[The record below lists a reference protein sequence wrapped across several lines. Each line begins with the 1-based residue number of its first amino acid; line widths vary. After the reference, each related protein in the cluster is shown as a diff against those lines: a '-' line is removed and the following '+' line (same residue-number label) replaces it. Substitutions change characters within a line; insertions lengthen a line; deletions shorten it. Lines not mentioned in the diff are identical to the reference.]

1 MDKNISVT
9 KKNKSLN
16 SEKPRKKRSSR
27 KTGFL
32 EIKKAEL
39 RQKTKDGVEL
49 RAKSGIR
56 PEKTEGKET
65 EIKFSEENLSKVK
78 SSRKAGKP
86 SREAGKSPIEA
97 GTKPGKKLETKQRKK
112 ERKEKSVSH
121 RIPASKFLPM
131 SLEELKARGWKEL
144 DIILISGD
152 AYVDHS
158 SFGTAII
165 GRVLEDAGFRVGVI
179 AQPRWDSPEDFKK
192 LGKPRLFFSVSAGN
206 TDSMVSNL
214 TPGLKP
220 RNKDVYSPG
229 AKAGLRPNRAVII
242 YSNRIKEAFPEV
254 PIVMGGIEASLRR
267 FAHYD
272 YLSDKVRQSI
282 LADAPADL
290 IVYGM
295 GELQIVEIAK
305 RLQAR
310 EDIRNIRNVPGTVW
324 KMEVKAWKELKERA
338 EKSDNRLN
346 EKEQKKSEKE
356 ASEKERSEQEELK
369 KEKSEQ
375 KNEKIAEDAA
385 TFLEQYLEIPS
396 FSEVSQDKTAFAK
409 AFRMYFE
416 EQNPVTG
423 KGVIQ
428 PHPKTVIVQNRPM
441 RLLTEAEMD
450 HVYELPFTGETHPS
464 YTEPVPALE
473 MVKFSLTTHRG
484 CFGGCAFC
492 AITEH
497 QGRMIASRSIESVL
511 REAKKLTEKPDF
523 KGIINGVG
531 GPSANMYGM
540 ECKTWEKKGACL
552 DKSCLYPRVC
562 PALDTSHKKLLEL
575 LRRLRELP
583 GVKQVFTGYGV
594 RYDLALKDEEYLEEL
609 CAYHISGQLRIAPEH
624 FSRKVTNA
632 MCKPGREVY
641 EKFTQRFTD
650 LNRKCGKNQYIV
662 NYLMSGHPGCTL
674 EDMIEMAEY
683 VRDHGGYTE
692 QVQDFT
698 PTPMTVSTCM
708 YYTGLDPFTGK
719 KVYIAKGK
727 KEKAMQ
733 RALMHYRNPANY
745 ELVYE
750 ALEKA
755 GRLDLVG
762 NAYKCLIRRKE
773 KR

>member
-1 MDKNISVT
+1 MDRDTAVS
-9 KKNKSLN
+9 KKNKNLS
-16 SEKPRKKRSSR
+16 SEKPNKERSSR
-27 KTGFL
+27 KIGFFISKKD
-32 EIKKAEL
+32 EIRKEAKEAKSVAKPGIRSENLRGKKTEKKAE
-39 RQKTKDGVEL
+39 TKHQN
-49 RAKSGIR
+49 
-56 PEKTEGKET
+56 GK
-65 EIKFSEENLSKVK
+65 
-78 SSRKAGKP
+78 
-86 SREAGKSPIEA
+86 
-97 GTKPGKKLETKQRKK
+97 
-112 ERKEKSVSH
+112 RKEKSLSS

-131 SLEELKARGWKEL
+131 SPEEVKARGWKEL
-144 DIILISGD
+144 DIILVSGD

-165 GRVLEDAGFRVGVI
+165 GRVLEDAGFRVGII
-179 AQPRWDSPEDFKK
+179 AQPRWDSPEDFKR

-214 TPGLKP
+214 TPGLRP
-220 RNKDVYSPG
+220 RNKDAYSPG
-229 AKAGLRPNRAVII
+229 GKTGLRPNRAVII

-254 PIVMGGIEASLRR
+254 PIVLGGIEASLRR

-305 RLQAR
+305 RLQAG
-310 EDIRNIRNVPGTVW
+310 EDIRNIRDIPGTVW
-324 KMEVKAWKELKERA
+324 KMEVKTWKKFKE
-338 EKSDNRLN
+338 KN
-346 EKEQKKSEKE
+346 
-356 ASEKERSEQEELK
+356 
-369 KEKSEQ
+369 KSEQ
-375 KNEKIAEDAA
+375 KEKKIAEDAA
-385 TFLEQYLEIPS
+385 EFLKEYVEIPS
-396 FSEVSQDKTAFAK
+396 FSEVSQDKAAFAK
-409 AFRMYFE
+409 AFSMYFA
-416 EQNPVTG
+416 EQNPITG
-423 KGVIQ
+423 KDVVQ

-441 RLLTEAEMD
+441 RVLTEAELD

-464 YTEPVPALE
+464 YTEPIPALE

-492 AITEH
+492 AITQH

-552 DKSCLYPRVC
+552 DKSCLYPHTC

-575 LRRLRELP
+575 LRRLRDLP
-583 GVKQVFTGYGV
+583 GVKKVFTGYGV

-624 FSRKVTNA
+624 FSRQVTNA

-641 EKFTQRFTD
+641 EKFAQKFTA
-650 LNRKCGKNQYIV
+650 LNQKCGKEQYIV

-683 VRDHGGYTE
+683 VREHGGYTE

-719 KVYIAKGK
+719 KVYVARGK

-755 GRLDLVG
+755 ERLDLVG
-762 NAYKCLIRRKE
+762 NARKCLIRRKE
-773 KR
+773 KRRR

>member
-1 MDKNISVT
+1 MARDIAVS
-9 KKNKSLN
+9 KKNKNLS
-16 SEKPRKKRSSR
+16 SEKPNKERSSR
-27 KTGFL
+27 KTSSYVP
-32 EIKKAEL
+32 KKAEV
-39 RQKTKDGVEL
+39 RQKTKY
-49 RAKSGIR
+49 RAESGTKPGIKS
-56 PEKTEGKET
+56 EKAKGKET
-65 EIKFSEENLSKVK
+65 EIKFPEVK
-78 SSRKAGKP
+78 SSEIKFSKIKSP
-86 SREAGKSPIEA
+86 TEAGKKSGKKS
-97 GTKPGKKLETKQRKK
+97 GTKHGKR
-112 ERKEKSVSH
+112 ERKEKAVSS
-121 RIPASKFLPM
+121 RIPTSKFLPM
-131 SLEELKARGWKEL
+131 SPEEVKARGWKEL

-192 LGKPRLFFSVSAGN
+192 LGKPRLFFSASAGN

-220 RNKDVYSPG
+220 REKDVYSPG
-229 AKAGLRPNRAVII
+229 GKAGLRPNRAVII

-254 PIVMGGIEASLRR
+254 PIVLGGIEASLRR
-267 FAHYD
+267 FTHYD

-295 GELQIVEIAK
+295 GELQIVEIAR
-305 RLQAR
+305 RLQAG
-310 EDIRNIRNVPGTVW
+310 EDIKSIRDIPGTVW

-338 EKSDNRLN
+338 EKPDNRPN
-346 EKEQKKSEKE
+346 RQERNGQEWNQDKTEQDKSQK
-356 ASEKERSEQEELK
+356 QNNP
-369 KEKSEQ
+369 EQ
-375 KNEKIAEDAA
+375 KNGQIAEDAA
-385 TFLEQYLEIPS
+385 TFLKRYLEIPS
-396 FSEVSQDKTAFAK
+396 FSEISQDKTAFAK
-409 AFRMYFE
+409 AFHIYFA

-441 RLLTEAEMD
+441 RLLTESEMD
-450 HVYELPFTGETHPS
+450 HVYELPFTGEAHPS
-464 YTEPVPALE
+464 YNEPIPALE

-540 ECKTWEKKGACL
+540 ECKTWEEKGACL
-552 DKSCLYPRVC
+552 DKSCLYPRIC

-609 CAYHISGQLRIAPEH
+609 CVYHISGQLRIAPEH
-624 FSRKVTNA
+624 FSRQVTNA

-641 EKFTQRFTD
+641 EKFTQKFTA
-650 LNRKCGKNQYIV
+650 LNRKCGKEQYIV

-719 KVYIAKGK
+719 KVYVARGK

-755 GRLDLVG
+755 ERLDLVG
-762 NAYKCLIRRKE
+762 NAHKCLIRRKE
-773 KR
+773 KRQK

>member
-1 MDKNISVT
+1 MAKDTEVSKEN
-9 KKNKSLN
+9 KKFSLEKSD
-16 SEKPRKKRSSR
+16 KKRLSR
-27 KTGFL
+27 KTGFFVP
-32 EIKKAEL
+32 KKAEAGQET
-39 RQKTKDGVEL
+39 REEANSGARFRTKSEKTKEKKIEVESS
-49 RAKSGIR
+49 AETGKK
-56 PEKTEGKET
+56 PEKR
-65 EIKFSEENLSKVK
+65 S
-78 SSRKAGKP
+78 
-86 SREAGKSPIEA
+86 
-97 GTKPGKKLETKQRKK
+97 GTRTGKKAKK
-112 ERKEKSVSH
+112 SKKSVFS
-121 RIPASKFLPM
+121 RISASEFLPM
-131 SLEELKARGWKEL
+131 SPEEVKARGWKEL
-144 DIILISGD
+144 DIILVTGD

-165 GRVLEDAGFRVGVI
+165 GRVLEDAGFRVGII
-179 AQPRWDSPEDFKK
+179 AQPRWDSPEDFKR
-192 LGKPRLFFSVSAGN
+192 LGKPRLFFSVNAGN

-220 RNKDVYSPG
+220 RDKDAYSPG
-229 AKAGLRPNRAVII
+229 GKAGLRPNRAVII
-242 YSNRIKEAFPEV
+242 YSNRIREAFPEA
-254 PIVMGGIEASLRR
+254 PIVLGGIEASLRR

-272 YLSDKVRQSI
+272 YLSDKPRQSI

-295 GELQIVEIAK
+295 GELQIVDIAR
-305 RLQAR
+305 RLQAG
-310 EDIRNIRNVPGTVW
+310 EDIKNIRDIPGTVW

-338 EKSDNRLN
+338 EKPD
-346 EKEQKKSEKE
+346 EKRDKQEQDKPEQKD
-356 ASEKERSEQEELK
+356 R
-369 KEKSEQ
+369 
-375 KNEKIAEDAA
+375 KIAENAA
-385 TFLEQYLEIPS
+385 EFLKDYVEIPS
-396 FSEVSQDKTAFAK
+396 FSEVSQDKAAFAK
-409 AFRMYFE
+409 AFRIYFA

-423 KGVIQ
+423 KGVVQ

-441 RLLTEAEMD
+441 RPLTEAEMD
-450 HVYELPFTGETHPS
+450 HVYELPFTGEVHPF

-492 AITEH
+492 AITQH

-583 GVKQVFTGYGV
+583 GVKRVFTGYGV
-594 RYDLALKDEEYLEEL
+594 RYDLALEDEEYLEEL
-609 CAYHISGQLRIAPEH
+609 CAHHISGQLRIAPEH
-624 FSRKVTNA
+624 FSKRVTDA
-632 MCKPGREVY
+632 MCKPGRKAY
-641 EKFTQRFTD
+641 ENFTGKFTA
-650 LNRKCGKNQYIV
+650 LNRKCGKQQYIV

-719 KVYIAKGK
+719 KIYVARDK

-733 RALMHYRNPANY
+733 RALMHYRSPANY

-762 NAYKCLIRRKE
+762 NAHKCLIRRK
-773 KR
+773 KG

>member
-1 MDKNISVT
+1 MS
-9 KKNKSLN
+9 
-16 SEKPRKKRSSR
+16 
-27 KTGFL
+27 
-32 EIKKAEL
+32 
-39 RQKTKDGVEL
+39 
-49 RAKSGIR
+49 
-56 PEKTEGKET
+56 PEE
-65 EIKFSEENLSKVK
+65 V
-78 SSRKAGKP
+78 
-86 SREAGKSPIEA
+86 
-97 GTKPGKKLETKQRKK
+97 
-112 ERKEKSVSH
+112 
-121 RIPASKFLPM
+121 
-131 SLEELKARGWKEL
+131 KARGWKEL
-144 DIILISGD
+144 DIILVAGD
-152 AYVDHS
+152 AYIDHS

-229 AKAGLRPNRAVII
+229 GKAGLRPNRAVII
-242 YSNRIKEAFPEV
+242 YSNRIKETFPEV
-254 PIVMGGIEASLRR
+254 PIVLGGIEASLRR

-305 RLQAR
+305 RLQAG
-310 EDIRNIRNVPGTVW
+310 ENIKNIRDIPGTVW
-324 KMEVKAWKELKERA
+324 KMEVKALKELKERA
-338 EKSDNRLN
+338 ETPDNRPN
-346 EKEQKKSEKE
+346 TQERNKQGQDKPEQDKQ
-356 ASEKERSEQEELK
+356 EQNNP
-369 KEKSEQ
+369 EQ
-375 KNEKIAEDAA
+375 KNGKIAEDAA
-385 TFLEQYLEIPS
+385 IFLKQYLEIPS
-396 FSEVSQDKTAFAK
+396 FSDVSQDKTAFAK
-409 AFRMYFE
+409 AFRIYFA

-450 HVYELPFTGETHPS
+450 HVYELPFTGEAHPF
-464 YTEPVPALE
+464 YTEPIPALE

-552 DKSCLYPRVC
+552 DKSCLYPRIC

-583 GVKQVFTGYGV
+583 GVKKVFTGYGV

-624 FSRKVTNA
+624 FSRRVTNA

-641 EKFTQRFTD
+641 EKFTQKFTD
-650 LNRKCGKNQYIV
+650 LNRKCGKDQYIV

-674 EDMIEMAEY
+674 QDMIEMAEY

-719 KVYIAKGK
+719 KVYVAKNK

-745 ELVYE
+745 ELIYE

-762 NAYKCLIRRKE
+762 NAHKCLIRRKE
-773 KR
+773 KKSM

>member
-1 MDKNISVT
+1 MAKDTAIS
-9 KKNKSLN
+9 KKNKNLS
-16 SEKPRKKRSSR
+16 SEKPNKEGSNR
-27 KTGFL
+27 KTGFFVP
-32 EIKKAEL
+32 KKAEV
-39 RQKTKDGVEL
+39 RQKTKEGAES
-49 RAKSGIR
+49 RAKSKTKF
-56 PEKTEGKET
+56 EKTEGKKIE
-65 EIKFSEENLSKVK
+65 VK
-78 SSRKAGKP
+78 SWT
-86 SREAGKSPIEA
+86 EAGKKSSMVESPTEA
-97 GTKPGKKLETKQRKK
+97 GGKPEKRSETKQGKR
-112 ERKEKSVSH
+112 ERKEKSISY

-131 SLEELKARGWKEL
+131 SPEEVKVRGWKEL

-179 AQPRWDSPEDFKK
+179 AQPRWDSPEDFKR

-220 RNKDVYSPG
+220 RDKDAYSPG
-229 AKAGLRPNRAVII
+229 GKAGLRPNRAVII
-242 YSNRIKEAFPEV
+242 YSNRIKEAFPEM
-254 PIVMGGIEASLRR
+254 PIVLGGIEASLRR

-305 RLQAR
+305 RLQAG
-310 EDIRNIRNVPGTVW
+310 EAIKNIRDIPGTVW
-324 KMEVKAWKELKERA
+324 KMEVKAWKELKEKVDKERV
-338 EKSDNRLN
+338 EKPDKRLN
-346 EKEQKKSEKE
+346 KQEQDKSQEQEKPEQKEGKV
-356 ASEKERSEQEELK
+356 AGNAAGFL
-369 KEKSEQ
+369 
-375 KNEKIAEDAA
+375 NEYI
-385 TFLEQYLEIPS
+385 EIPS
-396 FSEVSQDKTAFAK
+396 FSEVFQDKTAFAK
-409 AFRMYFE
+409 AFRMYFA

-423 KGVIQ
+423 KEVLQ
-428 PHPKTVIVQNRPM
+428 PHPKTIIVQNRPM
-441 RLLTEAEMD
+441 RLLTEVEMD
-450 HVYELPFTGETHPS
+450 HVYELPFTGEAHPS
-464 YTEPVPALE
+464 YTEPIPALE

-492 AITEH
+492 AITQH

-540 ECKTWEKKGACL
+540 KCGTWEKKGACL
-552 DKSCLYPRVC
+552 DKSCLYPRIC

-594 RYDLALKDEEYLEEL
+594 RYDLALKDEDYLEEL

-624 FSRKVTNA
+624 FSGQVTDS

-641 EKFTQRFTD
+641 EKFAQKFTA
-650 LNRKCGKNQYIV
+650 LNRKCGKEQYIV

-683 VRDHGGYTE
+683 VRDRGGYTE

-719 KVYIAKGK
+719 KVYVAKDK

-733 RALMHYRNPANY
+733 RALMHYRSPGNY
-745 ELVYE
+745 ALVYE

-762 NAYKCLIRRKE
+762 NAHKCLIRRKE
-773 KR
+773 RQLK

>member
-1 MDKNISVT
+1 MAKDTIVS
-9 KKNKSLN
+9 KKNKNLS
-16 SEKPRKKRSSR
+16 SEKLNKDRSSR
-27 KTGFL
+27 KIGFFVP
-32 EIKKAEL
+32 KKAEM
-39 RQKTKDGVEL
+39 RQKTEKEAKTD
-49 RAKSGIR
+49 AKSKIKSENLRGK
-56 PEKTEGKET
+56 KTEKKSET
-65 EIKFSEENLSKVK
+65 RYRN
-78 SSRKAGKP
+78 RK
-86 SREAGKSPIEA
+86 
-97 GTKPGKKLETKQRKK
+97 
-112 ERKEKSVSH
+112 RKEKSISS

-131 SLEELKARGWKEL
+131 SPEEVKARGWQEL
-144 DIILISGD
+144 DIILVSGD

-165 GRVLEDAGFRVGVI
+165 GRVLEDAGFRVGI
-179 AQPRWDSPEDFKK
+179 ITQPRWDSPEDFKR

-220 RNKDVYSPG
+220 RNKDAYSPG
-229 AKAGLRPNRAVII
+229 GKTGLRPNRAVII

-254 PIVMGGIEASLRR
+254 PIVLGGIEASLRR

-305 RLQAR
+305 RLQAW
-310 EDIRNIRNVPGTVW
+310 EDIRNIRDIPGTVW
-324 KMEVKAWKELKERA
+324 KMEVKAWKELKEGA
-338 EKSDNRLN
+338 EKPDRRLD
-346 EKEQKKSEKE
+346 K
-356 ASEKERSEQEELK
+356 QEHD
-369 KEKSEQ
+369 KSEQ
-375 KNEKIAEDAA
+375 KEGKISEDAA
-385 TFLEQYLEIPS
+385 EFLKENIEIPS

-409 AFRMYFE
+409 AFRIYFA
-416 EQNPVTG
+416 EQNPITG

-450 HVYELPFTGETHPS
+450 HVYELPFTGEAHPS
-464 YTEPVPALE
+464 YSEPIPALE

-552 DKSCLYPRVC
+552 DKSCLYPRTC

-624 FSRKVTNA
+624 FSRQVTNA

-641 EKFTQRFTD
+641 EKFAQKFTA
-650 LNRKCGKNQYIV
+650 LNRKCGKEQYIV

-674 EDMIEMAEY
+674 EDMIDMAEY
-683 VRDHGGYTE
+683 VREHGGYTE

-708 YYTGLDPFTGK
+708 YYTGLDPFSGK
-719 KVYIAKGK
+719 KVYVARGK

-762 NAYKCLIRRKE
+762 NAHKCLIRRKE
-773 KR
+773 KRQK

>member
-1 MDKNISVT
+1 MS
-9 KKNKSLN
+9 
-16 SEKPRKKRSSR
+16 
-27 KTGFL
+27 
-32 EIKKAEL
+32 
-39 RQKTKDGVEL
+39 
-49 RAKSGIR
+49 
-56 PEKTEGKET
+56 PEE
-65 EIKFSEENLSKVK
+65 V
-78 SSRKAGKP
+78 R
-86 SREAGKSPIEA
+86 
-97 GTKPGKKLETKQRKK
+97 
-112 ERKEKSVSH
+112 
-121 RIPASKFLPM
+121 
-131 SLEELKARGWKEL
+131 ARGWKEL
-144 DIILISGD
+144 DIILVTGD

-165 GRVLEDAGFRVGVI
+165 GRVLEDAGFRVGII
-179 AQPRWDSPEDFKK
+179 AQPRWDSPEDFRK

-220 RNKDVYSPG
+220 REKDAYSPG
-229 AKAGLRPNRAVII
+229 GKTGLRPNRATII
-242 YSNRIKEAFPEV
+242 YSNKIKEAFPEV
-254 PIVMGGIEASLRR
+254 PIVLGGIEASLRR

-290 IVYGM
+290 VVYGM
-295 GELQIVEIAK
+295 GELQIVEIA
-305 RLQAR
+305 RCLQAGESIR
-310 EDIRNIRNVPGTVW
+310 DVKDIPGTVW
-324 KMEVKAWKELKERA
+324 KMEVKAWKELKERG
-338 EKSDNRLN
+338 KKT
-346 EKEQKKSEKE
+346 EKEQK
-356 ASEKERSEQEELK
+356 EQNEQNEQDVP
-369 KEKSEQ
+369 EQ
-375 KNEKIAEDAA
+375 KYGKTTAETAE
-385 TFLEQYLEIPS
+385 FLEKYVEIPS
-396 FSEVSQDKTAFAK
+396 FSNVSQDRVAFAE
-409 AFRMYFE
+409 AFRKYFM

-423 KGVIQ
+423 KGVVQ

-441 RLLTEAEMD
+441 RLLTDAEMD
-450 HVYELPFTGETHPS
+450 HVYELPFTGEAHPS
-464 YTEPVPALE
+464 YTESIPALE

-492 AITEH
+492 AITQH
-497 QGRMIASRSIESVL
+497 QGRTIASRSIDSVL

-552 DKSCLYPRVC
+552 DKSCLYPRIC

-583 GVKQVFTGYGV
+583 RVKQVFTGYGI
-594 RYDLALKDEEYLEEL
+594 RYDLALEDEKYLEEL
-609 CAYHISGQLRIAPEH
+609 CAHHISGQLRIAPEH
-624 FSRKVTNA
+624 FSKRVTNA

-641 EKFTQRFTD
+641 EKFAEKFTT
-650 LNRKCGKNQYIV
+650 LNRKCGKRQYVV

-708 YYTGLDPFTGK
+708 YYTELDPFTGK
-719 KVYIAKGK
+719 KIYVARNK

-733 RALMHYRNPANY
+733 RAIMHYRSPANY

-762 NAYKCLIRRKE
+762 NAHKCLIGRK
-773 KR
+773 KG

>member
-1 MDKNISVT
+1 MAKDTAASKNN
-9 KKNKSLN
+9 KNLN
-16 SEKPRKKRSSR
+16 SEKPNKERLGRKK
-27 KTGFL
+27 GFFVP
-32 EIKKAEL
+32 KKAEL
-39 RQKTKDGVEL
+39 RQKTTESTTESG
-49 RAKSGIR
+49 RKSG
-56 PEKTEGKET
+56 K
-65 EIKFSEENLSKVK
+65 K
-78 SSRKAGKP
+78 S
-86 SREAGKSPIEA
+86 
-97 GTKPGKKLETKQRKK
+97 GTKHGKR
-112 ERKEKSVSH
+112 ERKEKSVSS
-121 RIPASKFLPM
+121 RIPTSKFLPM
-131 SLEELKARGWKEL
+131 SPEEVKARGWKEL

-220 RNKDVYSPG
+220 REKDVYSPG
-229 AKAGLRPNRAVII
+229 GKAGLRPNRAVII
-242 YSNRIKEAFPEV
+242 YSNRIKEAFSDV
-254 PIVMGGIEASLRR
+254 PIVLGGIEASLRR

-305 RLQAR
+305 RLQAG
-310 EDIRNIRNVPGTVW
+310 EDIKNIRDIPGTVW
-324 KMEVKAWKELKERA
+324 KMEVKAWKELRERA
-338 EKSDNRLN
+338 EKPDNRQ
-346 EKEQKKSEKE
+346 EKQERDKPEQKEG
-356 ASEKERSEQEELK
+356 
-369 KEKSEQ
+369 
-375 KNEKIAEDAA
+375 KIAEDAA
-385 TFLEQYLEIPS
+385 EFLKENIEIPS

-409 AFRMYFE
+409 AFRIYFA
-416 EQNPVTG
+416 EQNPITG

-441 RLLTEAEMD
+441 RLLTEAELD
-450 HVYELPFTGETHPS
+450 HVYELPFTGERHPS

-511 REAKKLTEKPDF
+511 REARKLTEKPDF

-552 DKSCLYPRVC
+552 DKSCLYPRTC

-575 LRRLRELP
+575 LRRLRDLP
-583 GVKQVFTGYGV
+583 GVKKVFTGYGV

-624 FSRKVTNA
+624 FSRQVTNA

-641 EKFTQRFTD
+641 EKFTQKFTN

-698 PTPMTVSTCM
+698 PTPMTVSTCI

-719 KVYIAKGK
+719 KVYVAKNK

-733 RALMHYRNPANY
+733 RALMHYRNPVNY

-762 NAYKCLIRRKE
+762 NAHKCLIRRKG
-773 KR
+773 KW

>member
-1 MDKNISVT
+1 MAKDTIVS
-9 KKNKSLN
+9 KKNKNLS
-16 SEKPRKKRSSR
+16 SEKLNKDRSSR
-27 KTGFL
+27 KIGFFVP
-32 EIKKAEL
+32 KKAEM
-39 RQKTKDGVEL
+39 RQKTEKEAKTD
-49 RAKSGIR
+49 AKSKIKSENLRGK
-56 PEKTEGKET
+56 KTEKKSET
-65 EIKFSEENLSKVK
+65 RYRN
-78 SSRKAGKP
+78 RK
-86 SREAGKSPIEA
+86 
-97 GTKPGKKLETKQRKK
+97 
-112 ERKEKSVSH
+112 RKEKSISS

-131 SLEELKARGWKEL
+131 SPEEVKARGWQEL
-144 DIILISGD
+144 DIILVSGD

-165 GRVLEDAGFRVGVI
+165 GRVLEDAGFRVGI
-179 AQPRWDSPEDFKK
+179 ITQPRWDSPEDFKR

-220 RNKDVYSPG
+220 RNKDAYSPG
-229 AKAGLRPNRAVII
+229 GKTGLRPNRAVII

-254 PIVMGGIEASLRR
+254 PIVLGGIEASLRR

-305 RLQAR
+305 RLQAW
-310 EDIRNIRNVPGTVW
+310 EDIRNIRDIPGTVW
-324 KMEVKAWKELKERA
+324 KMEVKAWKELKEGA
-338 EKSDNRLN
+338 EKPDRRLD
-346 EKEQKKSEKE
+346 K
-356 ASEKERSEQEELK
+356 QEHD
-369 KEKSEQ
+369 KSEQ
-375 KNEKIAEDAA
+375 KEGKIAEDAA
-385 TFLEQYLEIPS
+385 EFLKENIEIPS

-409 AFRMYFE
+409 AFRIYFA
-416 EQNPVTG
+416 EQNPITG

-450 HVYELPFTGETHPS
+450 HVYELPFTGEAHPS
-464 YTEPVPALE
+464 YSEPIPALE

-552 DKSCLYPRVC
+552 DKSCLYPRTC

-624 FSRKVTNA
+624 FSRQVTNA

-641 EKFTQRFTD
+641 EKFAQKFTA
-650 LNRKCGKNQYIV
+650 LNRKCGKEQYIV

-674 EDMIEMAEY
+674 EDMIDMAEY
-683 VRDHGGYTE
+683 VREHGGYTE

-698 PTPMTVSTCM
+698 PTPMTLSTCM

-719 KVYIAKGK
+719 KVYVARGK

-762 NAYKCLIRRKE
+762 NAHKCLIRRKE
-773 KR
+773 KRQK

>member
-1 MDKNISVT
+1 MAKDEIVSKKDKN
-9 KKNKSLN
+9 LN
-16 SEKPRKKRSSR
+16 SKKPNKEGLGR
-27 KTGFL
+27 KTGFFVP
-32 EIKKAEL
+32 KKAEKK
-39 RQKTKDGVEL
+39 QKIKKEAESG
-49 RAKSGIR
+49 AKSRIKSEKVEGK
-56 PEKTEGKET
+56 KTEV
-65 EIKFSEENLSKVK
+65 KFSEVK
-78 SSRKAGKP
+78 SQT
-86 SREAGKSPIEA
+86 EE
-97 GTKPGKKLETKQRKK
+97 GKKPEKRSKTKHGKK
-112 ERKEKSVSH
+112 ERKEKSSSS
-121 RIPASKFLPM
+121 RIPVSKFLPM
-131 SLEELKARGWKEL
+131 SLEEVKTRGWKEL

-220 RNKDVYSPG
+220 RNKDAYSPG
-229 AKAGLRPNRAVII
+229 GKPGLRPNRAVII

-254 PIVMGGIEASLRR
+254 PIVLGGIEASLRR

-305 RLQAR
+305 RLQAG
-310 EDIRNIRNVPGTVW
+310 EDIKNIRDIPGTVW

-338 EKSDNRLN
+338 EKPDEKLN
-346 EKEQKKSEKE
+346 NKEQEKQDQERQDQERQDQEKQDQKKSEQKE
-356 ASEKERSEQEELK
+356 G
-369 KEKSEQ
+369 
-375 KNEKIAEDAA
+375 KIAEDAA
-385 TFLEQYLEIPS
+385 DFLRENIEIPS

-409 AFRMYFE
+409 AFRIYFA

-428 PHPKTVIVQNRPM
+428 PHPKTVIVQNKPM
-441 RLLTEAEMD
+441 RLLTEDEMD
-450 HVYELPFTGETHPS
+450 HVYELPFTGETHP
-464 YTEPVPALE
+464 YYAEPVPALE

-511 REAKKLTEKPDF
+511 REAKKLTERPDF

-552 DKSCLYPRVC
+552 DKSCLYPRIC

-624 FSRKVTNA
+624 FSRQVTNA
-632 MCKPGREVY
+632 MCKPGKEVY
-641 EKFTQRFTD
+641 EKFTQKFTD
-650 LNRKCGKNQYIV
+650 LNRKCGKEQYIV

-719 KVYIAKGK
+719 KVYVTKNK

-750 ALEKA
+750 ALERA
-755 GRLDLVG
+755 GRLDLMG
-762 NAYKCLIRRKE
+762 NAQKCLIRRKE
-773 KR
+773 KRQK

>member
-1 MDKNISVT
+1 MDRDTAVS
-9 KKNKSLN
+9 KKNKNLS
-16 SEKPRKKRSSR
+16 SEKSNKERASR
-27 KTGFL
+27 KIGFFISKKD
-32 EIKKAEL
+32 EIRKEAKEAKSVAKPGIRSENLRGKKTEKKAE
-39 RQKTKDGVEL
+39 TKHQN
-49 RAKSGIR
+49 
-56 PEKTEGKET
+56 GK
-65 EIKFSEENLSKVK
+65 
-78 SSRKAGKP
+78 
-86 SREAGKSPIEA
+86 
-97 GTKPGKKLETKQRKK
+97 
-112 ERKEKSVSH
+112 RKEKSLSS

-131 SLEELKARGWKEL
+131 SPEEVKARGWKEL
-144 DIILISGD
+144 DIILVSGD

-165 GRVLEDAGFRVGVI
+165 GRVLEDAGFRVGII
-179 AQPRWDSPEDFKK
+179 AQPRWDSPEDFKI

-214 TPGLKP
+214 TPGLRP
-220 RNKDVYSPG
+220 RNKDAYSPG
-229 AKAGLRPNRAVII
+229 GKTGLRPNRAVII

-254 PIVMGGIEASLRR
+254 PIVLGGIEASLRR

-305 RLQAR
+305 RLQAGG
-310 EDIRNIRNVPGTVW
+310 DIRNIRDIPGTVW
-324 KMEVKAWKELKERA
+324 KMEVKTWKEFKE
-338 EKSDNRLN
+338 KN
-346 EKEQKKSEKE
+346 KPEQKEK
-356 ASEKERSEQEELK
+356 
-369 KEKSEQ
+369 
-375 KNEKIAEDAA
+375 KITEDAA
-385 TFLEQYLEIPS
+385 EFLKEYVEIPS
-396 FSEVSQDKTAFAK
+396 FSEVSQDKAAFAK
-409 AFRMYFE
+409 AFRMYFA
-416 EQNPVTG
+416 EQNPITG
-423 KGVIQ
+423 KDVVQ

-441 RLLTEAEMD
+441 RVLTEAELD
-450 HVYELPFTGETHPS
+450 HVYELPFTGERHSS

-473 MVKFSLTTHRG
+473 MVKYSLTTHRG

-511 REAKKLTEKPDF
+511 REAKKLTEKLDF

-540 ECKTWEKKGACL
+540 ECKTWGKKGACL
-552 DKSCLYPRVC
+552 DKSCLYPLIC

-575 LRRLRELP
+575 LRRLRDLP
-583 GVKQVFTGYGV
+583 GVKKVFTGYGV

-624 FSRKVTNA
+624 FSRQVTNA
-632 MCKPGREVY
+632 MCKPGREFY
-641 EKFTQRFTD
+641 EKFTQKFTA
-650 LNRKCGKNQYIV
+650 LNRKCGKEQYIV

-683 VRDHGGYTE
+683 VREHGGYTE

-719 KVYIAKGK
+719 KVYVARGK

-755 GRLDLVG
+755 ERLDLVG
-762 NAYKCLIRRKE
+762 NARKCLIRRKE
-773 KR
+773 KRQK

>member
-1 MDKNISVT
+1 MEVRQETVEEAQLEARSRT
-9 KKNKSLN
+9 K
-16 SEKPRKKRSSR
+16 SEKTDGQKTEAKSSADTDKKPEKRSGT
-27 KTGFL
+27 KTG
-32 EIKKAEL
+32 KKA
-39 RQKTKDGVEL
+39 K
-49 RAKSGIR
+49 KS
-56 PEKTEGKET
+56 
-65 EIKFSEENLSKVK
+65 
-78 SSRKAGKP
+78 
-86 SREAGKSPIEA
+86 
-97 GTKPGKKLETKQRKK
+97 
-112 ERKEKSVSH
+112 EKSVSS
-121 RIPASKFLPM
+121 RTPTSEFLPM
-131 SLEELKARGWKEL
+131 SPEEVRARGWKEL
-144 DIILISGD
+144 DIILVTGD

-165 GRVLEDAGFRVGVI
+165 GRVLEDAGFRVGII
-179 AQPRWDSPEDFKK
+179 AQPRWDSPEDFRK

-220 RNKDVYSPG
+220 RDKDAYSPG
-229 AKAGLRPNRAVII
+229 GKTGLRPNRATII

-254 PIVMGGIEASLRR
+254 PIVLGGIEASLRR

-290 IVYGM
+290 VVYGM
-295 GELQIVEIAK
+295 GELQIVEIAR
-305 RLQAR
+305 RLQAEESIR
-310 EDIRNIRNVPGTVW
+310 DVKDIPGTVW
-324 KMEVKAWKELKERA
+324 KMEVKAWKELKERG
-338 EKSDNRLN
+338 KKT
-346 EKEQKKSEKE
+346 EKEQN
-356 ASEKERSEQEELK
+356 EQDVP
-369 KEKSEQ
+369 EQ
-375 KNEKIAEDAA
+375 KYGKTTAGTAE
-385 TFLEQYLEIPS
+385 FLEEYVEIPS
-396 FSEVSQDKTAFAK
+396 FSDVSQDKATFAE
-409 AFRMYFE
+409 AFRKYFM

-423 KGVIQ
+423 KGVVQ

-441 RLLTEAEMD
+441 RLLTDAEMD
-450 HVYELPFTGETHPS
+450 HVYELPFTGEAHPS
-464 YTEPVPALE
+464 YTESIPALE

-492 AITEH
+492 AITQH
-497 QGRMIASRSIESVL
+497 QGRTIASRSIDSVL

-552 DKSCLYPRVC
+552 DKSCLYPRIC

-594 RYDLALKDEEYLEEL
+594 RYDLALEDEEYLEEL
-609 CAYHISGQLRIAPEH
+609 CAHHISGQLRVAPEH
-624 FSRKVTNA
+624 FSKRVTNA

-641 EKFTQRFTD
+641 EKFAEKFTT
-650 LNRKCGKNQYIV
+650 LNRKCGKKQYIV

-719 KVYIAKGK
+719 KIYVARDK

-733 RALMHYRNPANY
+733 RALMHYRSPANY

-762 NAYKCLIRRKE
+762 NAHKCLIRRK
-773 KR
+773 KG

>member
-1 MDKNISVT
+1 MAIDIAVSKRNKNLS
-9 KKNKSLN
+9 
-16 SEKPRKKRSSR
+16 SEKLNKEKAGR
-27 KTGFL
+27 KTGIF
-32 EIKKAEL
+32 IPK
-39 RQKTKDGVEL
+39 
-49 RAKSGIR
+49 
-56 PEKTEGKET
+56 KTEMGE
-65 EIKFSEENLSKVK
+65 KVK
-78 SSRKAGKP
+78 
-86 SREAGKSPIEA
+86 EETKS
-97 GTKPGKKLETKQRKK
+97 GTKPRMKSEKAEGKKTEVTPSIETGKKSSGVKSPKEAGEKSEKRSEAKQGKRG
-112 ERKEKSVSH
+112 RKEKPVSS
-121 RIPASKFLPM
+121 RIPVSKFLPM
-131 SLEELKARGWKEL
+131 SPEEVKARGWKEL
-144 DIILISGD
+144 DIILVTGD

-165 GRVLEDAGFRVGVI
+165 GRVLEDAGFRVGII
-179 AQPRWDSPEDFKK
+179 AQPRWDSPEDFKM

-220 RNKDVYSPG
+220 REKDAYSPG
-229 AKAGLRPNRAVII
+229 GRTGLRPNRAVII
-242 YSNRIKEAFPEV
+242 YSNRIKEVFRDV
-254 PIVMGGIEASLRR
+254 PIVLGGIEASLRR

-290 IVYGM
+290 IIYGM

-305 RLQAR
+305 RLQAG
-310 EDIRNIRNVPGTVW
+310 EDIKNIRDIPGTVW
-324 KMEVKAWKELKERA
+324 KMEVKAWKELKERTQA
-338 EKSDNRLN
+338 LGNKESIKNPEK
-346 EKEQKKSEKE
+346 
-356 ASEKERSEQEELK
+356 KERVENPVKRSDKPEQEK
-369 KEKSEQ
+369 AEQ
-375 KNEKIAEDAA
+375 KNWKITGDEAE
-385 TFLEQYLEIPS
+385 FLKKYIEIPS
-396 FSEVSQDKTAFAK
+396 FSEVSQDKAAFAK

-428 PHPKTVIVQNRPM
+428 PHPKTVIVQNSPM

-450 HVYELPFTGETHPS
+450 HVYELPFTGEAHPS
-464 YTEPVPALE
+464 YTEPIPALE
-473 MVKFSLTTHRG
+473 MVKSSLTTHRG

-497 QGRMIASRSIESVL
+497 QGRMIASRSIESIL
-511 REAKKLTEKPDF
+511 RETKKLTEKPDF

-540 ECKTWEKKGACL
+540 ECGTWEKKGACL
-552 DKSCLYPRVC
+552 DKSCLYPRIC

-583 GVKQVFTGYGV
+583 GIKQVFTGYGV

-624 FSRKVTNA
+624 FSRQVTNT
-632 MCKPGREVY
+632 MCKPGREIY
-641 EKFTQRFTD
+641 EKFTKKFAA
-650 LNRKCGKNQYIV
+650 LNRKCGKEQYIV

-683 VRDHGGYTE
+683 VREHGGYTE

-719 KVYIAKGK
+719 KVYVARNK

-733 RALMHYRNPANY
+733 RALMHYRSPANY

-755 GRLDLVG
+755 GRLDLIG
-762 NAYKCLIRRKE
+762 NAQKCLIRRKGGR

>member
-1 MDKNISVT
+1 MS
-9 KKNKSLN
+9 
-16 SEKPRKKRSSR
+16 
-27 KTGFL
+27 
-32 EIKKAEL
+32 
-39 RQKTKDGVEL
+39 
-49 RAKSGIR
+49 
-56 PEKTEGKET
+56 PEE
-65 EIKFSEENLSKVK
+65 V
-78 SSRKAGKP
+78 
-86 SREAGKSPIEA
+86 
-97 GTKPGKKLETKQRKK
+97 
-112 ERKEKSVSH
+112 
-121 RIPASKFLPM
+121 
-131 SLEELKARGWKEL
+131 KARGWEEL

-152 AYVDHS
+152 AYIDHS

-220 RNKDVYSPG
+220 REKDVYSPG
-229 AKAGLRPNRAVII
+229 GKAGLRPNRAVII

-295 GELQIVEIAK
+295 GELQVVEIAK
-305 RLQAR
+305 RLQAG
-310 EDIRNIRNVPGTVW
+310 EDIRNIRDIPGTVW

-338 EKSDNRLN
+338 EKS
-346 EKEQKKSEKE
+346 EQKD
-356 ASEKERSEQEELK
+356 
-369 KEKSEQ
+369 
-375 KNEKIAEDAA
+375 EKIAEDAA
-385 TFLEQYLEIPS
+385 TFLKQYLEVSS

-409 AFRMYFE
+409 AFRIYFA

-428 PHPKTVIVQNRPM
+428 PHPKTIIVQNRPM

-552 DKSCLYPRVC
+552 DKSCLYPRIC

-583 GVKQVFTGYGV
+583 GVKHVFTGYGV

-609 CAYHISGQLRIAPEH
+609 CTYHISGQLRIAPEH
-624 FSRKVTNA
+624 FSRQVTNV

-641 EKFTQRFTD
+641 EKFTQKFTD
-650 LNRKCGKNQYIV
+650 VNRKCGKEQYIV

-719 KVYIAKGK
+719 KVYVAKGK

-750 ALEKA
+750 ALEKV

-762 NAYKCLIRRKE
+762 NAHKCLIRRKG
-773 KR
+773 KW

>member
-1 MDKNISVT
+1 MAKDTEVSKEN
-9 KKNKSLN
+9 KKFSL
-16 SEKPRKKRSSR
+16 EKPDKKRLNR
-27 KTGFL
+27 KTGFFVPKKMEVRQETVEEAQL
-32 EIKKAEL
+32 EARSRTKSEKTDGQKTETKSSADTDKKSGKRSGTKTGKKA
-39 RQKTKDGVEL
+39 K
-49 RAKSGIR
+49 KS
-56 PEKTEGKET
+56 
-65 EIKFSEENLSKVK
+65 
-78 SSRKAGKP
+78 
-86 SREAGKSPIEA
+86 
-97 GTKPGKKLETKQRKK
+97 
-112 ERKEKSVSH
+112 EKSVSS
-121 RIPASKFLPM
+121 RTPTSEFLPM
-131 SLEELKARGWKEL
+131 SPEEVRARGWMEL
-144 DIILISGD
+144 DIILVTGD

-165 GRVLEDAGFRVGVI
+165 GRVLEDAGFKVGII
-179 AQPRWDSPEDFKK
+179 AQPQWDSPEDFRK

-220 RNKDVYSPG
+220 REKDAYSPG
-229 AKAGLRPNRAVII
+229 GKTGLRPNRAAII

-254 PIVMGGIEASLRR
+254 PIVLGGIEASLRR
-267 FAHYD
+267 FVHYD

-290 IVYGM
+290 VVYGM
-295 GELQIVEIAK
+295 GELQIVEIAR
-305 RLQAR
+305 RLQAGESIR
-310 EDIRNIRNVPGTVW
+310 DVKDIPGTVW
-324 KMEVKAWKELKERA
+324 KMEVKAWKELKERG
-338 EKSDNRLN
+338 KKT
-346 EKEQKKSEKE
+346 EKEQK
-356 ASEKERSEQEELK
+356 EQDVP
-369 KEKSEQ
+369 EQ
-375 KNEKIAEDAA
+375 KYGKTTAETAE
-385 TFLEQYLEIPS
+385 FLGEYVEIPS
-396 FSEVSQDKTAFAK
+396 FSDISQDRVAFAE
-409 AFRMYFE
+409 AFRKYFM

-423 KGVIQ
+423 KGVVQ

-441 RLLTEAEMD
+441 RLLTDAEMD
-450 HVYELPFTGETHPS
+450 HVYELPFTGEAHPS
-464 YTEPVPALE
+464 YTESIPALE

-492 AITEH
+492 AITQH
-497 QGRMIASRSIESVL
+497 QGRTIASRSIDSVL

-552 DKSCLYPRVC
+552 DKSCLYPRIC

-594 RYDLALKDEEYLEEL
+594 RYDLALEDEEYLEEL
-609 CAYHISGQLRIAPEH
+609 CAHHISGQLRIAPEH
-624 FSRKVTNA
+624 FSKRVTNA

-641 EKFTQRFTD
+641 EKFAEKFTT
-650 LNRKCGKNQYIV
+650 LNRKCGKRQYVV

-719 KVYIAKGK
+719 KIYVARNK
-727 KEKAMQ
+727 KEKVMQ
-733 RALMHYRNPANY
+733 RALMHYRSPANY

-762 NAYKCLIRRKE
+762 NTHKCLIRRK
-773 KR
+773 KG

>member
-1 MDKNISVT
+1 MAKDTEVSKEN
-9 KKNKSLN
+9 KKFSL
-16 SEKPRKKRSSR
+16 EKPDKKRLNR
-27 KTGFL
+27 KTGFFVPKKMEVRQETVEEAQL
-32 EIKKAEL
+32 ETRSRTKSEKTDGQKTEAKSSADTDKKPEKRSGIKTGKKA
-39 RQKTKDGVEL
+39 K
-49 RAKSGIR
+49 KS
-56 PEKTEGKET
+56 
-65 EIKFSEENLSKVK
+65 
-78 SSRKAGKP
+78 
-86 SREAGKSPIEA
+86 
-97 GTKPGKKLETKQRKK
+97 
-112 ERKEKSVSH
+112 EKSVSS
-121 RIPASKFLPM
+121 RTPTSEFLPM
-131 SLEELKARGWKEL
+131 SPEEVRSRGWKEL
-144 DIILISGD
+144 DIILVTGD

-165 GRVLEDAGFRVGVI
+165 GRVLEDAGFRVGII
-179 AQPRWDSPEDFKK
+179 AQPRWDSPEDFRK

-220 RNKDVYSPG
+220 REKDAYSPG
-229 AKAGLRPNRAVII
+229 GKTGLRPNRATII

-254 PIVMGGIEASLRR
+254 PIVLGGIEASLRR

-290 IVYGM
+290 VVYGM
-295 GELQIVEIAK
+295 GELQIVEIAR
-305 RLQAR
+305 RLQAEESIR
-310 EDIRNIRNVPGTVW
+310 DVKDIPGTVW
-324 KMEVKAWKELKERA
+324 KMEVKAWKELKERG
-338 EKSDNRLN
+338 KKT
-346 EKEQKKSEKE
+346 EKEQN
-356 ASEKERSEQEELK
+356 EQDVP
-369 KEKSEQ
+369 EQ
-375 KNEKIAEDAA
+375 KYGETTAETAG
-385 TFLEQYLEIPS
+385 FLEEYVEIPS
-396 FSEVSQDKTAFAK
+396 FSDVSQDRIAFAE
-409 AFRMYFE
+409 AFRKYFM

-423 KGVIQ
+423 KGIVQ

-441 RLLTEAEMD
+441 RLLTDAEMD
-450 HVYELPFTGETHPS
+450 HVYELPFTGEAHPS
-464 YTEPVPALE
+464 YTESIAALE

-492 AITEH
+492 AITQH
-497 QGRMIASRSIESVL
+497 QGRTIASRSIDSIL

-552 DKSCLYPRVC
+552 DKSCLYPRIC

-594 RYDLALKDEEYLEEL
+594 RYDLALEDENYLEEL
-609 CAYHISGQLRIAPEH
+609 CAHHISGQLRIAPEH
-624 FSRKVTNA
+624 FSKRVTNA
-632 MCKPGREVY
+632 MCKPGREIY
-641 EKFTQRFTD
+641 EKFAEKFTT
-650 LNRKCGKNQYIV
+650 LNRKCGKRQYVV

-719 KVYIAKGK
+719 KIYVARNK
-727 KEKAMQ
+727 KEKVMQ
-733 RALMHYRNPANY
+733 RALMHYRSPANY

-762 NAYKCLIRRKE
+762 NAHKCLIRRK
-773 KR
+773 KG

>member
-1 MDKNISVT
+1 MAIDIAVSKRNKNLS
-9 KKNKSLN
+9 
-16 SEKPRKKRSSR
+16 SEKLNKEKPGR
-27 KTGFL
+27 KTGIFTPKKT
-32 EIKKAEL
+32 EMEEKVKEKTKSGTKPRMKSGKAE
-39 RQKTKDGVEL
+39 
-49 RAKSGIR
+49 
-56 PEKTEGKET
+56 GKKIEA
-65 EIKFSEENLSKVK
+65 N
-78 SSRKAGKP
+78 P
-86 SREAGKSPIEA
+86 SIEA
-97 GTKPGKKLETKQRKK
+97 GEKSSGVKSPKEAGEKSEKRSEAKQGKRR
-112 ERKEKSVSH
+112 RKEKPVSSL
-121 RIPASKFLPM
+121 IPVSKFLPM
-131 SLEELKARGWKEL
+131 SLEEVKARSWKEL
-144 DIILISGD
+144 DIILVTGD

-165 GRVLEDAGFRVGVI
+165 GRVLEDAGFRVGII
-179 AQPRWDSPEDFKK
+179 AQPRWDSPEDFKR

-220 RNKDVYSPG
+220 RKKDAYSPG
-229 AKAGLRPNRAVII
+229 GKAGLRPNRAVII
-242 YSNRIKEAFPEV
+242 YSNRIKEAFHDV
-254 PIVMGGIEASLRR
+254 PIVLGGIEASLRR

-305 RLQAR
+305 RLQAG
-310 EDIRNIRNVPGTVW
+310 EDIKNIKDIPGTVW
-324 KMEVKAWKELKERA
+324 KMEVKAWKELKERIQA
-338 EKSDNRLN
+338 LGNKESTENPEK
-346 EKEQKKSEKE
+346 
-356 ASEKERSEQEELK
+356 KERVENPVKRSDKPEQEK
-369 KEKSEQ
+369 AEQ
-375 KNEKIAEDAA
+375 KNWKITEDEAE
-385 TFLEQYLEIPS
+385 FLKEYIEIPS
-396 FSEVSQDKTAFAK
+396 FSEVSQDKAAFAK

-428 PHPKTVIVQNRPM
+428 LHPKTVIVQNKPM

-450 HVYELPFTGETHPS
+450 HVYELPFTGEAHPS
-464 YTEPVPALE
+464 YTEPIPALE
-473 MVKFSLTTHRG
+473 MIKFSLTTHRG

-511 REAKKLTEKPDF
+511 REAKRLIERPDF

-540 ECKTWEKKGACL
+540 KCETWEKKGACL
-552 DKSCLYPRVC
+552 DKSCLYPRIC
-562 PALDTSHKKLLEL
+562 PALDTSHKKLIEL

-583 GVKQVFTGYGV
+583 GIKQVFTGYGV

-624 FSRKVTNA
+624 FSRQVTNT

-641 EKFTQRFTD
+641 EKFIKKFEA
-650 LNRKCGKNQYIV
+650 LNRKCGKEQYIV

-674 EDMIEMAEY
+674 EDMVEMAEY
-683 VRDHGGYTE
+683 VKEHGGYTE

-719 KVYIAKGK
+719 KVYVARNK

-745 ELVYE
+745 ELAYE

-762 NAYKCLIRRKE
+762 NAQKCLIRRKE
-773 KR
+773 RRKR